1 MKKLVLIVIL
11 LLVPPLKISA
21 DEILSPHTMGH
32 ILGGIGSFF
41 LGPLPGIGL
50 SVLPEL
56 LDSAESSSNN
66 NDSDNSKTIFYVN
79 EYSKEF
85 QIEPYLRFESL
96 PGEQMTMFFYDPS
109 GNALEFKS
117 FKNITSLSF
126 LF

>member
-1 MKKLVLIVIL
+1 MKKLILTVIL
-11 LLVPPLKISA
+11 LLAPPLKISA

-56 LDSAESSSNN
+56 LDSAGSSANN

-85 QIEPYLRFESL
+85 QIEPYLNEKDEES
-96 PGEQMTMFFYDPS
+96 
-109 GNALEFKS
+109 
-117 FKNITSLSF
+117 ITKLSNSVKLTNSLQYF
-126 LF
+126 